1 MSKYASPRKALLTTM
16 AKKIS
21 FSLSLLLGV
30 IVNGIPALAA
40 VPPAPISQSLLIS
53 QSGIATTFFQ
63 LAAESASPAQQAAL
77 TLKDLPP
84 GFTELPP
91 QLTAKI
97 ASRIEVL
104 KSQMGQGNL
113 KPENFFAFVNP
124 KTFQIVLG
132 FTGQFP
138 NKAEQTTFDA
148 SLQQL
153 HQPDVQQRTL
163 SLLQENL
170 KSFGSIKVT
179 EYRALPELNNFA
191 NASTGIA
198 LALEMH
204 NQPIRLDLAAFR
216 RNSMGAFTGVMYA
229 NGQQPV
235 VGVADVAQKLDRRI
249 QQLSSDSTF

>member
-1 MSKYASPRKALLTTM
+1 M

-30 IVNGIPALAA
+30 IANGVPAQAA
-40 VPPAPISQSLLIS
+40 ITPAPLSQSLLIA
-53 QSGIATTFFQ
+53 QSGIATALFQ
-63 LAAESASPAQQAAL
+63 LAADPPASRTPQAAL
-77 TLKDLPP
+77 TLEDLPP

-91 QLTAKI
+91 QLAAKI

-104 KSQMGQGNL
+104 KAQMGQGNM
-113 KPENFFAFVNP
+113 KPEDFFAFVNP

-138 NKAEQTTFDA
+138 NEAEQTSFDA
-148 SLQQL
+148 NLQQL

-179 EYRALPELNNFA
+179 EYRALPELNNLA

-204 NQPIRLDLAAFR
+204 NQPLRLDLAAFR

-235 VGVADVAQKLDRRI
+235 VGVADVAQKLDRRL
-249 QQLSSDSTF
+249 QQFSSDSRF